1 MDEETVYN
9 GQVGTPRE
17 GKRYKERDEN
27 VFKLERER
35 EKWRVGKSKKILFE
49 G

>member
-17 GKRYKERDEN
+17 GKRQMKTYLNQK
-27 VFKLERER
+27 ER
-35 EKWRVGKSKKILFE
+35 EKWRLGKSKKILFE